1 MGRGAGIRPAALFLF
16 SWTMADT
23 QTLLKRGQR
32 RRNLVMSAMIGLLAV
47 EAAFLTAFIGVISVS
62 LWQKTRRDN
71 ASVGEKL

>member
-1 MGRGAGIRPAALFLF
+1 
-16 SWTMADT
+16 
-23 QTLLKRGQR
+23 
-32 RRNLVMSAMIGLLAV
+32 MSAMIGLLAV